1 MNFKFSIRI
10 VALLFFV
17 FGMNGFGKSYKMDP
31 RPIGFVKLG
40 NTSLLTVDSLK
51 TLVAYTD
58 RLLTLPVANSEI
70 QLWAFNPKAGLAHF
84 VCLEKTD
91 KLYKIQIDSG
101 KVVYI
106 ANTSKVQFLPLESG
120 LPGFSLTIDVNSF
133 LKDSPS
139 AESKNIST
147 KEDMSFD
154 IKEVVEVKGE
164 LWAYVEPNSEANNMV
179 KQSVLN
185 VSGWV
190 KIKSKGKLLV
200 SIQPH

>member
-17 FGMNGFGKSYKMDP
+17 FCLNGFGKSYKIDP

-40 NTSLLTVDSLK
+40 NAGLLTVDSLK

-58 RLLTLPVANSEI
+58 RLMTLPIANAEI
-70 QLWAFNPKAGLAHF
+70 HLWSFNPKQGIAHF

-101 KVVYI
+101 KVAYI

-120 LPGFSLTIDVNSF
+120 LQGFSLTIDVNSF

-139 AESKNIST
+139 AESQNIST

-164 LWAYVEPNSEANNMV
+164 LWAYVAPNSEANNMI

-190 KIKSKGKLLV
+190 KIKAKGKLLV
-200 SIQPH
+200 SIHAN